1 LARILV
7 IDDEEPIQFAVQ
19 IMLQK
24 ENHEILTASNGEIG
38 LELLRNEPFDLVIT
52 DILMP
57 EKGGIE
63 VIAEIQKTKPEVKI
77 IAMSAGGARGDLNFL
92 EHAQLLGAEAVLQKP
107 FEREEILDLVKEVL
121 QKDD

>member
-1 LARILV
+1 MARILV